1 MMATETIERIQTRM
15 AYRVAVLRAQ
25 HQLVEGGS
33 IFRDPFAVPI
43 AGESEEKLVSDARK
57 APQIAALRQFCAAR
71 SRFAE
76 DCLAAAVDR
85 GVRQVVVMGAGLD
98 TLGLRNPHADKGL
111 RVFEVDRPVTQ
122 DWKQQCIDRA
132 GIHVPDALAFVPVDF
147 EKQAFLEVLASAG
160 FKTREPAF
168 FIWLGVVQYLSRRAI
183 ASTLSAITKLPD
195 AEIVFDYVIPKESL
209 PPKQR
214 AHYQLMIAIAEKWS
228 EPWITF
234 FKPPEMK
241 AGLTRLGFLDIED
254 LGPEAIGARYFRKG
268 RPLVGH
274 IVRARKPAANPSS
287 TG

>member
-1 MMATETIERIQTRM
+1 MDTLETAERIQTRM
-15 AYRVAVLRAQ
+15 AYQVAVLRAQ

-43 AGESEEKLVSDARK
+43 SGVTEEKLVSDAGK
-57 APQIAALRQFCAAR
+57 APQIAGLRQFCAAR

-85 GVRQVVVMGAGLD
+85 GVRQVVMMGAGLD
-98 TLGLRNPHADKGL
+98 TFGLRNPHAAKGL

-122 DWKQQCIDRA
+122 DWKRRRIDQA
-132 GIHVPDALAFVPVDF
+132 GIRVPGTLAFVPVNF
-147 EKQAFLEVLASAG
+147 EKQSFIKVLASAG
-160 FKTREPAF
+160 FKTDKPAF
-168 FIWLGVVQYLSRRAI
+168 FIWLGVVQYLSRPAI

-195 AEIVFDYVIPKESL
+195 AEIVFDYVIPPDSL
-209 PPKQR
+209 RGQQR
-214 AHYQLMIAIAEKWS
+214 AHYQLMITIAEKWS

-234 FKPPEMK
+234 FKPPEMR
-241 AGLTRLGFLDIED
+241 AGLTRFGFLDIED
-254 LGPEAIGARYFRKG
+254 LGPDEIAARYFRKG
-268 RPLVGH
+268 RPLAGH